1 MPSFNN
7 LSEISSM
14 SFKDLAGALESETA
28 TIMDD
33 PPPIEEKKPKDD
45 KVKRSMVVKEIVT
58 YVLVFAHFV

>member
-1 MPSFNN
+1 
-7 LSEISSM
+7 M